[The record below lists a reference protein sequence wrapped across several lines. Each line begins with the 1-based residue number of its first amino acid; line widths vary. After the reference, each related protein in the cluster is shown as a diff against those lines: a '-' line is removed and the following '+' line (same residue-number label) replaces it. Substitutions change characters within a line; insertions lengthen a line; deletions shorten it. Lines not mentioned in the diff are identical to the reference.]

1 MPDLSP
7 AMLRLIEV
15 LAELAAE
22 DYLREQANTGDD
34 CSPSRAEHP
43 PLPDVNKAA

>member
-7 AMLRLIEV
+7 AMLRLIDA

-22 DYLREQANTGDD
+22 DYLREQANAGDD
-34 CSPSRAEHP
+34 CAPSRAEHP
-43 PLPDVNKAA
+43 PLPAADKAA

>member
-7 AMLRLIEV
+7 AMLRLIDA

-22 DYLREQANTGDD
+22 DYLREQANAGDD
-34 CSPSRAEHP
+34 PSHSRAEHV
-43 PLPDVNKAA
+43 PLPDVNQAA